1 MVLTETGLPTA
12 GKTARYMD
20 RADPSVAEL
29 RQKGQVRV
37 HSSRKGILKYVAN
50 KLMHR
55 SLRLK
60 YFPFSSFFLIPR
72 FSSPL
77 GCDEGYHNV
86 ISCSSEYR
94 QQEAIASA
102 QKYGQMHLLKH
113 FFFPEK

>member
-1 MVLTETGLPTA
+1 
-12 GKTARYMD
+12 MD

-55 SLRLK
+55 SLRVLSL
-60 YFPFSSFFLIPR
+60 FLLFLIPR